1 MKEIIFEY
9 IKSASFVQMKTG
21 IILTYDKKTNDI
33 CYDFNGNLIRSF
45 FLDDSYEQNF
55 IFANICDGHKRNIEK
70 LHQKKSTN

>member
-45 FLDDSYEQNF
+45 FLEDSYEQNF
-55 IFANICDGHKRNIEK
+55 IYTNMCDEYK
-70 LHQKKSTN
+70 QKINQLYRQLSTN